1 MNLYELQ
8 CREVVEVLT
17 DYLEDALPAGE
28 RVVLEQ
34 HLLFCEGCD
43 RYLAQLRTS
52 IALTG
57 ELQQEDVP
65 APVLDR
71 LLGLLARRQ
80 DT

>member
-17 DYLEDALPAGE
+17 DYLEDALPARQ

-34 HLLFCEGCD
+34 HLVFCEGCE
-43 RYLAQLRTS
+43 RYLGQLRAS
-52 IALTG
+52 INLTG
-57 ELQQEDVP
+57 HLQQEDVP

-71 LLGLLARRQ
+71 LLGLLSRREES
-80 DT
+80 